1 MGHKYSRFRTSVMQ
15 ALTQSS
21 ILALLFLIFSGCSV
35 VMATKQPDKKDLS
48 VLEKGTPRN
57 MVVAELGTPSLTEEK
72 DGSKIDTFKF
82 TQGYSTGSKTGRA
95 FIHGVADVLTLGL
108 WEVVGTPIEA
118 IATGTDMTVVVTY
131 DENDRVITVE
141 NLTDAKKKYAKAES
155 SGEQLEKE
163 RQQLTYNPESRII
176 TTRKQEVEE
185 QKLAYIRES
194 ESITAV
200 SLRTEPRKISDS
212 YLRTTLPKYGFYDA
226 RLYPQGGSFENHFVD
241 NGDGTI
247 TDRRT
252 GLMWEKGGGSTSRT
266 LRRAKFY
273 VKKLNQNRFAG
284 HSDWRLPTIEELA
297 SLLESHEMNGRH
309 IDSLFDQKQARCWS
323 SDKGPKFGGWTST
336 PPQAWYVNFPAGT
349 IELQV
354 VTPSDGEHSA
364 FTSHI
369 YVRAV
374 RSLR

>member
-1 MGHKYSRFRTSVMQ
+1 MQQKLLNPSVMQ

-21 ILALLFLIFSGCSV
+21 ILALLLLIFSGCSV

-82 TQGYSTGSKTGRA
+82 TQGYSTVSKTGRA
-95 FIHGVADVLTLGL
+95 FMHGVADLLTLGL

-131 DENDRVITVE
+131 DENDRVITAE
-141 NLTDAKKKYAKAES
+141 SLTDAKKKYAKAES

-185 QKLAYIRES
+185 QKLAYIRKS

-226 RLYPQGGSFENHFVD
+226 SLYPQGGSFENHFVD

-247 TDRRT
+247 TDKTT
-252 GLMWEKGGGSTSRT
+252 GLMWQKSGSS
-266 LRRAKFY
+266 RAKTWKRAKTY
-273 VKKLNQNRFAG
+273 VKQLNKGFAG
-284 HSDWRLPTIEELA
+284 YSDWRLPTIDELA
-297 SLLESHEMNGRH
+297 SLVEREKVNGVH
-309 IDSLFDQKQARCWS
+309 IDPIFYNKQKSCWS
-323 SDKGPKFGGWTST
+323 SDNGPPFGGWTSN
-336 PPQAWYVNFPAGT
+336 PPQVWHVNFREGSLGLTVLP
-349 IELQV
+349 I
-354 VTPSDGEHSA
+354 HS
-364 FTSHI
+364 TTTRT
-369 YVRAV
+369 YRYTKAV
-374 RSLR
+374 RSLK